1 MNFNVNP
8 KDLSNNAL
16 MIFNFYKNLNDQN
29 IKYNNTFTISMDM
42 QYGSILSE
50 GNFIDDVENAFDELQ
65 QNNIIK
71 SYSKDLDI
79 TKNRCVFRFEC

>member
-1 MNFNVNP
+1 MLFRS
-8 KDLSNNAL
+8 DLSNNAL